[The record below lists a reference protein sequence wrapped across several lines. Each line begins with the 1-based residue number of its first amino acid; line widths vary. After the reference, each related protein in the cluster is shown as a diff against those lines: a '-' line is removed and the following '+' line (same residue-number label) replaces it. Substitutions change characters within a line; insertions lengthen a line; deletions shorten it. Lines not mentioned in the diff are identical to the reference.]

1 MIKNLKGIA
10 LCLTTALM
18 LNGCTTILS
27 SVNERPIEQDKGT
40 RSFGAQID
48 DEIIEN
54 VATVNITKA
63 SPDFEK
69 AHVVVVSFNGIL
81 LLAGQVPSEKLKKL
95 AEHTAIK
102 TQQARKVYNELE
114 VRGPTS
120 FVTRSSDAWVT
131 TKTKSALLTSEG
143 IPGTRIKVL
152 TENGSVFLMG
162 IVTPREAQ
170 LATDAVRQVYGVQKV
185 VKVFEYIRQ

>member
-1 MIKNLKGIA
+1 MIKNLNGIA
-10 LCLTTALM
+10 LCLTATLL

-27 SVNERPIEQDKGT
+27 SVNEKPIEQDKGT

-54 VATVNITKA
+54 VATININK
-63 SPDFEK
+63 SNPDFEK

-95 AEHTAIK
+95 AEQTALK

-120 FVTRSSDAWVT
+120 FVTRSSDTWVT
-131 TKTKSALLTSEG
+131 TKVKSTLLTNEG

-152 TENGSVFLMG
+152 TENGTVFLMG
-162 IVTPREAQ
+162 MVTPKEAQ
-170 LATDAVRQVYGVQKV
+170 LTTDTVRQVYGVQRV